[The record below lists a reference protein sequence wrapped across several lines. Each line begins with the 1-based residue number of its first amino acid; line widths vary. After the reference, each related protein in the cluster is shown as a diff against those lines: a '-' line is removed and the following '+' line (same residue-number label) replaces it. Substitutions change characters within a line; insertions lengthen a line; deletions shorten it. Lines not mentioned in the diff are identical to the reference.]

1 MDSRSESLVVRLLQQ
16 RRSEGENL
24 GLTLGAANALGLG
37 LGAQME
43 AIDAES
49 EATAARVVAE
59 REAAE
64 REIAALQGRLTSLR
78 RQEAEAR
85 QLATQVA
92 QNYALFAEQQRAGQ
106 RGVTEVVSVFETKV
120 RSQRTAVE
128 LRYDIILV
136 ELKIAERLGVL
147 VDGERI

>member
-1 MDSRSESLVVRLLQQ
+1 
-16 RRSEGENL
+16 
-24 GLTLGAANALGLG
+24 
-37 LGAQME
+37 ME